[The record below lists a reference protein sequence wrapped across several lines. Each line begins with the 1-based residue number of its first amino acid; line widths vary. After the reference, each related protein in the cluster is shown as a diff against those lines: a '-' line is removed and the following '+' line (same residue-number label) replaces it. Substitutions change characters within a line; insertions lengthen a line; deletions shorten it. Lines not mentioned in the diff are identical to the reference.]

1 MKRYINYSIIYA
13 VLALVGGVFYREF
26 TKMNGYTAWT
36 SLSVVHTHYFILGMM
51 FFLILGLV
59 SFNVNFKSNFY
70 REFTKMNGYTAWTS
84 LSVVHTHYFILGMMF
99 FLILGLVSFNVNFK
113 SNRAVLFYNVGLNL
127 TAIMLVVRGIVQV
140 LDLNVVSAV
149 ISGIAGIGHM
159 ILGVSLILILLDIK
173 KSV

>member
-1 MKRYINYSIIYA
+1 MMKRYINYSIVYA
-13 VLALVGGVFYREF
+13 VLAMIGGV
-26 TKMNGYTAWT
+26 
-36 SLSVVHTHYFILGMM
+36 
-51 FFLILGLV
+51 
-59 SFNVNFKSNFY
+59 FY

-149 ISGIAGIGHM
+149 ISGIAGIGHI

-173 KSV
+173 KCCIK

>member
-1 MKRYINYSIIYA
+1 MFDLEVLMMKRYINYSIVYA

-26 TKMNGYTAWT
+26 TKMNDYTGWT
-36 SLSVVHTHYFILGMM
+36 TLSVVHTHYFILGMM

-59 SFNVNFKSNFY
+59 S
-70 REFTKMNGYTAWTS
+70 MNINLKT
-84 LSVVHTHYFILGMMF
+84 
-99 FLILGLVSFNVNFK
+99 
-113 SNRAVLFYNVGLNL
+113 NRAVLFYNFGLNL

-149 ISGIAGIGHM
+149 ISGIAGIGHI

-173 KSV
+173 RGCIKGGL